1 MLINIYSRGYWDAL
15 WHILCR
21 LRKIPL
27 RTPMHFHVG
36 ALEPEE
42 LCLFGENQGQRQEDR
57 KFAEN

>member
-1 MLINIYSRGYWDAL
+1 
-15 WHILCR
+15 
-21 LRKIPL
+21 
-27 RTPMHFHVG
+27 MHFHVG